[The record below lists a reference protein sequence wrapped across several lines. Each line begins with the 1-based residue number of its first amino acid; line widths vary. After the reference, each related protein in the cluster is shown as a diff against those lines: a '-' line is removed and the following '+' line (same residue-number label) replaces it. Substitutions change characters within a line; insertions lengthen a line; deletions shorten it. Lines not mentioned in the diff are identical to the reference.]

1 MSLIVEKDFK
11 VNFYLDTNIL
21 VDYVQQ
27 GNQNLVDSLNYLAQ
41 SPFVNLRSSHYVEFE
56 FAEVRKKNE
65 FIKIVTG
72 NYPLKGQ
79 TFHHLSHK
87 WKCNGV
93 DFNDKKDLVYKRVSQ
108 DIERINNELNIN
120 FDDHVLHEKLISPT
134 RELYLNTKISRE
146 DSMVMVSCMYP
157 KVDDMLDFSVIFS
170 NDRQY
175 MNAFK
180 SNYVLINSIFNDMGL
195 NLPAFLSA
203 KELPKPDSKLYDI
216 NSSQKVD
223 IKSLWDNIILSMIK
237 QKHIDNYLGHTIK
250 ANQEFI
256 YVDIENPE
264 RTLEDSLEL
273 VLISKDLSCY
283 QTIEKNFD
291 FYNNAGKV
299 VLPHKDPKDTK
310 YSFKPE
316 LEAAILSVFQKKGN
330 YFFYRDKNTEE
341 RLNFT
346 L

>member
-1 MSLIVEKDFK
+1 M
-11 VNFYLDTNIL
+11 
-21 VDYVQQ
+21 
-27 GNQNLVDSLNYLAQ
+27 
-41 SPFVNLRSSHYVEFE
+41 
-56 FAEVRKKNE
+56 
-65 FIKIVTG
+65 
-72 NYPLKGQ
+72 
-79 TFHHLSHK
+79 
-87 WKCNGV
+87 
-93 DFNDKKDLVYKRVSQ
+93 
-108 DIERINNELNIN
+108 
-120 FDDHVLHEKLISPT
+120 
-134 RELYLNTKISRE
+134 
-146 DSMVMVSCMYP
+146 
-157 KVDDMLDFSVIFS
+157 
-170 NDRQY
+170 
-175 MNAFK
+175 
-180 SNYVLINSIFNDMGL
+180 
-195 NLPAFLSA
+195 
-203 KELPKPDSKLYDI
+203 PKPDSKLYDI

-330 YFFYRDKNTEE
+330 YIFYRDKNTEE